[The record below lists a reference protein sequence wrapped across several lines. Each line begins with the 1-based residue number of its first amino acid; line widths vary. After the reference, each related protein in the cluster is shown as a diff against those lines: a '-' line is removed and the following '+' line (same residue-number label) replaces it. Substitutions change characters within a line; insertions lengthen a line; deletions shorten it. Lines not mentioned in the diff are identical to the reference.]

1 MKESRG
7 FMSSLNGM
15 FNCAFG
21 ILEGNNHVINV
32 WKRALTLLW
41 EFWKEN
47 GILRTSMG
55 AMGKF
60 CFYYSIQFLFV
71 PLSNF

>member
-7 FMSSLNGM
+7 FMNGLNGM

-21 ILEGNNHVINV
+21 VL
-32 WKRALTLLW
+32 
-41 EFWKEN
+41 EFWRETIMSSMFGREHFQEEN

-55 AMGKF
+55 AMGKKIF
-60 CFYYSIQFLFV
+60 YCFVQFLFV